1 MLLDFCLIFTANFHP
16 QVETVGDK
24 YMLASGLPEKST
36 VHAKNIALVA
46 LDMLDIVREIAVDDH
61 PVRVSYI
68 QGDTAKFCDY
78 PWTTTPLGF
87 LVFFTSH
94 KTQHYNKNY
103 YRTFLELHH
112 SSPKL
117 TSVSC
122 LSILIQGWF

>member
-1 MLLDFCLIFTANFHP
+1 M
-16 QVETVGDK
+16 ETVGDK

-78 PWTTTPLGF
+78 PVNDYTAWISGVFYITQNTTL
-87 LVFFTSH
+87 
-94 KTQHYNKNY
+94 
-103 YRTFLELHH
+103 
-112 SSPKL
+112 
-117 TSVSC
+117 
-122 LSILIQGWF
+122 